1 LNQVKILNEALNQ
14 VKILNEALNQ
24 VKILNEAL
32 NQVKILPVKVTSE
45 YYFIANNQT
54 ITVNKEVEK

>member
-1 LNQVKILNEALNQ
+1 LNQ